1 MKFQNGT
8 QIQDGRQFFFKFLQE
23 CLNLAH
29 LLQKNFFF
37 IKIQNG
43 RKVQYMADFFCTKI
57 HDFLVALNEL
67 F

>member
-1 MKFQNGT
+1 M
-8 QIQDGRQFFFKFLQE
+8 FKFGSSF
-23 CLNLAH
+23 A
-29 LLQKNFFF
+29 KKI